1 MKKTATTAPAQEGN
15 KYVPYGINGTY
26 YVYDNEAGCT
36 PLGFGSFSGTKS
48 YIQKECDRL
57 NAKERPEQR
66 QKQRNNVSVEMLQEA
81 LKPFA
86 EMCGEFSGTVI
97 RQGGTVFQ
105 YNDKHLTVADFEK
118 AEQVINYLSH
128 HPIK

>member
-1 MKKTATTAPAQEGN
+1 MKQKKETAATLSVYNNGGN
-15 KYVPYGINGTY
+15 KVKVFVPE
-26 YVYDNEAGCT
+26 NED
-36 PLGFGSFSGTKS
+36 K
-48 YIQKECDRL
+48 
-57 NAKERPEQR
+57 
-66 QKQRNNVSVEMLQEA
+66 QKQINNVSVEMLLEA

-86 EMCGEFSGTVI
+86 EMFGEFTSTKI

-105 YNDKHLTVADFEK
+105 YNDKHLTIADFEK